1 MATHHRIAILGA
13 GPGGICMAIKLREAG
28 IEDFI
33 ILERGS
39 EAGGT
44 WTNNR
49 YPGLACDVP
58 SLLYC
63 FSFEQKVDWTRS
75 YANQPEIK
83 AYMQHCVDKYDVA
96 RHIRFNTNV
105 DSAHWDDR
113 AAQWRIATAGGETV
127 TADIF
132 VSALGMFNEIQWP
145 AIPGL
150 ERFKG
155 EMIHTAL
162 WPATTNLAGKRVG
175 VVGSA
180 ASAVQMI
187 PEIAEQAGYLTVF
200 QRTANWVMPK
210 QDKTFTEAELAAYRK
225 QPEDAI
231 KVRRETYDFFEEL
244 LLFDKP
250 EMMAELERA
259 ALENLALVEDEATRA
274 KMRPTVPLGSQRP
287 LFSNEYYPTFNR
299 PNVALVTESIECFTA
314 DGIATRDGVTHPLDT
329 IILATG
335 YAANKFLS
343 VIDVAGRDGRKLA
356 DAWADGPQAYLG
368 ITTAGFPNLF
378 MLYGPNTN
386 NGSILEM
393 LEHQVAYVIDKI
405 ATLEQRKLAWID
417 VKQPVMDAYNE
428 AIQRDIQAVAV
439 WRVLGS
445 KYYRAGSGRV
455 VTQWPHNMATYK
467 AWTGRPDLDAFETA
481 ARA

>member
-1 MATHHRIAILGA
+1 
-13 GPGGICMAIKLREAG
+13 MAIKLRAAG

-33 ILERGS
+33 ILEREA

-44 WTNNR
+44 WVNNR

-58 SLLYC
+58 SFLYC

-83 AYMQHCVDKYDVA
+83 AYMQHCVEKYDVA
-96 RHIRFNTNV
+96 RHIRFGSTV
-105 DSAHWDDR
+105 ESARWDDR
-113 AAQWRIATAGGETV
+113 SVAWLITTSTGDIV

-150 ERFKG
+150 DHFEG
-155 EMIHTAL
+155 EKFHTAL
-162 WPATTNLAGKRVG
+162 WPEKPDFTGRRVA

-180 ASAVQMI
+180 ASAVQLI
-187 PEIAEQAGYLTVF
+187 PEVAEEAGHLTVF

-210 QDKTFTEAELAAYRK
+210 QDKTFSNDELEAFRR
-225 QPEDAI
+225 QPADAQKI
-231 KVRRETYDFFEEL
+231 RRDTYDFFEEL
-244 LLFDKP
+244 VLFDKP
-250 EMMAELERA
+250 DMMAELERL
-259 ALENLALVEDEATRA
+259 ALENLAHVKDEGTRA

-287 LFSNEYYPTFNR
+287 LFSNEYYPTFNKSTV
-299 PNVALVTESIECFTA
+299 NLISEAIECFTT
-314 DGIATRDGVTHPLDT
+314 DGITTRDGVEHPVDT
-329 IILATG
+329 IIFATG

-343 VIDVAGRDGRKLA
+343 VIDVTGRDGLA
-356 DAWADGPQAYLG
+356 LREAWADGPQAYLG
-368 ITTAGFPNLF
+368 ITTTGFPNLF

-405 ATLEQRKLAWID
+405 ATLDLNKLAWID
-417 VKQPVMDAYNE
+417 VKRPVMDAYNE
-428 AIQRDIQAVAV
+428 IIQRDIEAVVV
-439 WRVLGS
+439 WRSLGS
-445 KYYRAGSGRV
+445 RYYRANSGRA
-455 VTQWPHNMATYK
+455 VTQWPHNMATYE
-467 AWTGRPDLDAFETA
+467 AWTRKPDMDAFEIGS
-481 ARA
+481 RQ

>member
-1 MATHHRIAILGA
+1 
-13 GPGGICMAIKLREAG
+13 MAIKLRAAG

-33 ILERGS
+33 ILEREA

-44 WTNNR
+44 WVTNR

-58 SLLYC
+58 SFLYC

-83 AYMQHCVDKYDVA
+83 AYMQHCVEKYDVA
-96 RHIRFNTNV
+96 RHIRFGSTV
-105 DSAHWDDR
+105 ESARWDDR
-113 AAQWRIATAGGETV
+113 SVAWLITTSTGDIV

-150 ERFKG
+150 DHFEG
-155 EMIHTAL
+155 EKFHTAL
-162 WPATTNLAGKRVG
+162 WPEKPDFTGRRVA

-180 ASAVQMI
+180 ASAVQLI
-187 PEIAEQAGYLTVF
+187 PEVAEEAGHLTVF

-210 QDKTFTEAELAAYRK
+210 QDKTFSNDELEAFRR
-225 QPEDAI
+225 QPADAQKI
-231 KVRRETYDFFEEL
+231 RRDTYDFFEEL
-244 LLFDKP
+244 VLFDKP
-250 EMMAELERA
+250 DMMAELERL
-259 ALENLALVEDEATRA
+259 ALENLAHVKDEGTRA

-287 LFSNEYYPTFNR
+287 LFSNEYYPTFNKSTV
-299 PNVALVTESIECFTA
+299 NLISEAIECFTT
-314 DGIATRDGVTHPLDT
+314 DGITTRDGVEHPVDT
-329 IILATG
+329 IIFATG

-343 VIDVAGRDGRKLA
+343 VIDVTGRDGLA
-356 DAWADGPQAYLG
+356 LREAWADGPQAYLG
-368 ITTAGFPNLF
+368 ITTTGFPNLF

-405 ATLEQRKLAWID
+405 ATLDLNKLAWID
-417 VKQPVMDAYNE
+417 VKRPVMDAYNE
-428 AIQRDIQAVAV
+428 IIQRDIEAVVV
-439 WRVLGS
+439 WRSLGS
-445 KYYRAGSGRV
+445 RYYRANSGRA
-455 VTQWPHNMATYK
+455 VTQWPHNMATYE
-467 AWTGRPDLDAFETA
+467 AWTRKPDMDAFEIGS
-481 ARA
+481 RQ

>member
-33 ILERGS
+33 ILERGR

-83 AYMQHCVDKYDVA
+83 DYMQHCVEKYDVA
-96 RHIRFNTNV
+96 RHIRFATAV
-105 DSAHWDDR
+105 AAARWDD
-113 AAQWRIATAGGETV
+113 ATARWHLATAEGDVV

-145 AIPGL
+145 AVPGR

-155 EMIHTAL
+155 EMLHTAQ
-162 WPATTNLAGKRVG
+162 WPAAPDFAGKRVA

-187 PEIAEQAGYLTVF
+187 PEIAAQAGHLTVF

-210 QDKTFTEAELAAYRK
+210 QDKTYTEGELDALRR
-225 QPEDAI
+225 QPANALQI
-231 KVRRETYDFFEEL
+231 RRETYDFFEEL

-250 EMMAELERA
+250 EMMAELERQA
-259 ALENLALVEDEATRA
+259 QENLAIVADPATRA
-274 KMRPTVPLGSQRP
+274 KMQPTVPLGAQRP

-299 PNVALVTESIECFTA
+299 PNVSLISDDIECFTPA
-314 DGIATRDGVTHPLDT
+314 GIATRDGAEHAFDV

-343 VIDVAGRDGRKLA
+343 VIDVTGRDGLRLA

-393 LEHQVAYVIDKI
+393 LEHQVAYTIAKI
-405 ATLEQRKLAWID
+405 RLLDQQRLAWID
-417 VKQPVMDAYNE
+417 VRRPTMDAYNE

-455 VTQWPHNMATYK
+455 VTQWPHSMATYE
-467 AWTGRPDLDAFETA
+467 AWTKKPDLEAFEVA
-481 ARA
+481 AR